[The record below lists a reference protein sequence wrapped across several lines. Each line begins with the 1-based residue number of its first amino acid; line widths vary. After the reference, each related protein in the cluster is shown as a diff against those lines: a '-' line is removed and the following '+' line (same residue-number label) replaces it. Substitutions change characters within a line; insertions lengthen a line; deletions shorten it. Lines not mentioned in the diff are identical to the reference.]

1 MSANTNNWASPVQFH
16 FSVVFKLPS
25 GDTAAAK
32 VKEIEDRVYLYNSEL
47 HRPSFVGVVYG
58 HLMWCRLVHG

>member
-25 GDTAAAK
+25 GDTATAK
-32 VKEIEDRVYLYNSEL
+32 VKEIEDSVYLYNSEL
-47 HRPSFVGVVYG
+47 HRP
-58 HLMWCRLVHG
+58 